1 MVFEWTKGLSLSLET
16 VDSQHKELM
25 MRADELLKAMNEK
38 RGVQEVRSILIY
50 LEVYVKD
57 HFNAEEKLM
66 EKTEYPFLEEHRQI
80 HQIFTLGL
88 SNIKEEFLKN
98 PNSTIIQLQVQHS
111 VCEWINNHIM
121 KEDKLY
127 ADYIRAKK

>member
-1 MVFEWTKGLSLSLET
+1 MVFEWNKGLSVGLET

-57 HFNAEEKLM
+57 HFEAEEKLM
-66 EKTEYPFLEEHRQI
+66 EGTEYPFLEEHRQI
-80 HQIFTLGL
+80 HHNFRLLAISCG
-88 SNIKEEFLKN
+88 
-98 PNSTIIQLQVQHS
+98 
-111 VCEWINNHIM
+111 
-121 KEDKLY
+121 
-127 ADYIRAKK
+127 